1 MSIFFRKLFQK
12 NEKTDIPIKTKEILT
27 SVNNKLLITN
37 LNPGLD
43 RLSPRNN
50 VRESLKSQ
58 DCK

>member
-37 LNPGLD
+37 LNPG
-43 RLSPRNN
+43 
-50 VRESLKSQ
+50 
-58 DCK
+58 